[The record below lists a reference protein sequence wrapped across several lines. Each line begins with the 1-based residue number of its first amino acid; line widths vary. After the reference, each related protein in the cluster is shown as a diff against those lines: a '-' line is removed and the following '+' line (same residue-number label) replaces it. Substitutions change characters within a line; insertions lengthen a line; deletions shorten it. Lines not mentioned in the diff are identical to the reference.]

1 MRPAPIDRPAAPGRL
16 AAVLRWS
23 LLGLGASVIL
33 LPYVWMIATSL
44 KPHSEIFA
52 RSLSLLPQNF
62 SALENYERALT
73 AVPLL
78 TFMLNGAL
86 VCAAILVV
94 QLFVAVP
101 CAYAVAKLRF
111 RGRQSL
117 FALVLLGLLV
127 PIQAT
132 AIPLYVGLFHAGLL
146 NTYVALVTPFVI
158 SVFAIFLF
166 RQFFKALPDEL
177 LQAARMDGMGELS
190 IVWRVVVPN
199 AWPAITAFS
208 IFSVVAHWND
218 LFWPLIVVTRAELAT
233 PPLGVIFFKSAE
245 AGSDYGA
252 LMAATTLITLPMVA
266 LFLFAQ
272 RRFIEG
278 ITMTGLK
285 G

>member
-1 MRPAPIDRPAAPGRL
+1 MRPPFAPGRL

>member
-1 MRPAPIDRPAAPGRL
+1 MRPHFAPGRL

-52 RSLSLLPQNF
+52 RSLSLLPRNF
-62 SALENYERALT
+62 AGWENYERALT

-78 TFMLNGAL
+78 TFMLNGVL

-177 LQAARMDGMGELS
+177 LHAARMDGMGELS

-199 AWPAITAFS
+199 AWPAITTFS

-218 LFWPLIVVTRAELAT
+218 LFWPLIVVTRTELAT

>member
-1 MRPAPIDRPAAPGRL
+1 MTAFATRSRGFAIFRWTVLVAGAAF
-16 AAVLRWS
+16 
-23 LLGLGASVIL
+23 IL
-33 LPYVWMIATSL
+33 LPYVWMISTSL
-44 KPHSEIFA
+44 KPHTEIFS
-52 RSLSLLPQNF
+52 RSLSLWPNTF
-62 SALENYERALT
+62 AGFANYERALT

-78 TFMLNGAL
+78 TFMINGVI
-86 VCAAILVV
+86 VCFAILVI
-94 QLFVAVP
+94 QLLVAVP

-111 RGRQSL
+111 RGRDAL
-117 FALVLLGLLV
+117 FGLVLLGLLV

-132 AIPLYVGLFHAGLL
+132 AIPLYLVLFFGGLL
-146 NTYVALVTPFVI
+146 DTYVALVTPFMI

-166 RQFFKALPDEL
+166 RQFFKSLPDEL
-177 LQAARMDGMGELS
+177 LHAARMDGMGELS
-190 IVWRVVVPN
+190 IVWRVIVPN

-218 LFWPLIVVTRAELAT
+218 LFWPLIVITNPALAT

-252 LMAATTLITLPMVA
+252 LMAATVLITLPMVA

-272 RRFIEG
+272 KRFIEG